1 MNRQLHSYETDPTW
15 MLESLYGVVPMELLR
30 STAPVSAEPLA
41 PQFEQSMASTLEDG
55 ASKQSMFNLD
65 WLSVFF

>member
-1 MNRQLHSYETDPTW
+1 MNRHSHSYETEPSW

-30 STAPVSAEPLA
+30 STVPVSVESIDPE
-41 PQFEQSMASTLEDG
+41 FEQSMASTLEDG
-55 ASKQSMFNLD
+55 ANKQSTFNLD